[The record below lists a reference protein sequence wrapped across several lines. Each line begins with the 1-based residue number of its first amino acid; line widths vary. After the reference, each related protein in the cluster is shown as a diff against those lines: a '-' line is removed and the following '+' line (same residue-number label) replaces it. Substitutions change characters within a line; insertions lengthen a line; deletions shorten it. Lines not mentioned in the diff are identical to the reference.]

1 MFNCTLAQYV
11 AHKTNVAQHF
21 TSQMHYRFPHPGQG
35 ILGPAPAIYASQPTT
50 LPSAFSIMSPQDL
63 TWHMDTGA
71 SSHLNFNASNL
82 STIFDKRLFPS
93 VHVGDGKSI
102 PVTNTGHNIIPS
114 HHRPLHLHNVLV
126 TTNII
131 KNLISVHQFTR
142 DNNCTIEFDAFGFSM
157 KDYLT
162 RHIHLRCDSLV
173 DLYPVTQPSTPP
185 IAFLSTSASTWHQ
198 RLGHPGDQMLRSLVS
213 SRFIS
218 CNKEKSSHI
227 CHACQL
233 GKHVKLPFH
242 SSDSIV
248 EHCFDIIHSDLWT
261 SPIIS
266 SSGFKY
272 YVLFLDHFSHYLW
285 IYPLRSKSDM
295 FDKFLH
301 FRNYV
306 KNQFKCEIKSFQ
318 CDHGGE
324 FDNNRLHTLFAKHGI
339 QLRFSCPKTS
349 QQNGKAE
356 RMIRTI
362 NNIIRTLLFQAH
374 LPPTFWVEALHMATY
389 LLNLLPSTAIQ
400 NEIPYTRLFN
410 KPPNYSRLRI
420 FGCLCYPHLHS
431 PHKLAPRATPCIFLG
446 YPAYHR
452 GFRCLDLETNKIIL
466 SRHVTFDETQFPYR
480 SMTPSSPPSY
490 TFLEPTPSPLLNT
503 LTSAPIPPP
512 TTHETTQPNN
522 TTIPNAEPNTPY
534 APTPQGPT
542 PTEPQST
549 LPTSIAHNHAS
560 GPSTLAHQTSPLPPP
575 IFDLPNTQPN
585 TEPVHEHPRTHPMIT
600 RSQSPK

>member
-1 MFNCTLAQYV
+1 MFTCTLAQYV
-11 AHKTNVAQHF
+11 AYKTNVAQQF
-21 TSQMHYRFPHPGQG
+21 TPQKHYRLPHPGQG
-35 ILGPAPAIYASQPTT
+35 ILGPAPAIYASQPTP
-50 LPSAFSIMSPQDL
+50 LPSAFSTMPLQDP

-102 PVTNTGHNIIPS
+102 PVTNTGHSIIPS

-126 TTNII
+126 TPNII
-131 KNLISVHQFTR
+131 KNLISVRQFTR
-142 DNNCTIEFDAFGFSM
+142 DNNCTIEFDAFGFSV

-162 RHIHLRCDSLV
+162 RHILLRCDSSS
-173 DLYPVTQPSTPP
+173 DLYPVTKPSTSP

-198 RLGHPGDQMLRSLVS
+198 RLGHPGDQVLRSLVS

-272 YVLFLDHFSHYLW
+272 YVLFLDHFSHFLW

-306 KNQFKCEIKSFQ
+306 KNQFKCEIKNFQ
-318 CDHGGE
+318 CDHGG
-324 FDNNRLHTLFAKHGI
+324 FTLKVPGSI
-339 QLRFSCPKTS
+339 P
-349 QQNGKAE
+349 GKAIGE
-356 RMIRTI
+356 DYYPGATWP
-362 NNIIRTLLFQAH
+362 TLVVPRGGPDL
-374 LPPTFWVEALHMATY
+374 
-389 LLNLLPSTAIQ
+389 IQ
-400 NEIPYTRLFN
+400 T
-410 KPPNYSRLRI
+410 
-420 FGCLCYPHLHS
+420 
-431 PHKLAPRATPCIFLG
+431 
-446 YPAYHR
+446 
-452 GFRCLDLETNKIIL
+452 
-466 SRHVTFDETQFPYR
+466 
-480 SMTPSSPPSY
+480 
-490 TFLEPTPSPLLNT
+490 
-503 LTSAPIPPP
+503 
-512 TTHETTQPNN
+512 
-522 TTIPNAEPNTPY
+522 
-534 APTPQGPT
+534 
-542 PTEPQST
+542 
-549 LPTSIAHNHAS
+549 
-560 GPSTLAHQTSPLPPP
+560 
-575 IFDLPNTQPN
+575 
-585 TEPVHEHPRTHPMIT
+585 
-600 RSQSPK
+600 

>member
-1 MFNCTLAQYV
+1 MAFTYSLAQYV
-11 AHKTNVAQHF
+11 AHKTNVAQQY
-21 TSQMHYRFPHPGQG
+21 TPQKHYRLSHPGQG
-35 ILGPAPAIYASQPTT
+35 ILGPAPAIYASQHTT
-50 LPSAFSIMSPQDL
+50 LPSAFSIMPPQDP

-93 VHVGDGKSI
+93 VHVGDDKSI
-102 PVTNTGHNIIPS
+102 PVTNTGHSIIPS

-126 TTNII
+126 TPNII
-131 KNLISVHQFTR
+131 KNLISVRQFTR
-142 DNNCTIEFDAFGFSM
+142 DNNCTIEFDAFGFSV

-162 RHIHLRCDSLV
+162 RHILLRCDSSG
-173 DLYPVTQPSTPP
+173 DLYPVTKPSTLP

-198 RLGHPGDQMLRSLVS
+198 RLGHPGDQVLRSLVS

-242 SSDSIV
+242 SSTSIV
-248 EHCFDIIHSDLWT
+248 KHCFDIIHSDLWT
-261 SPIIS
+261 SPIVS

-272 YVLFLDHFSHYLW
+272 YVLFLDHFSHFLW

-324 FDNNRLHTLFAKHGI
+324 FDNNRLHTLFAKNGI
-339 QLRFSCPKTS
+339 QFRFSCPKTS

-362 NNIIRTLLFQAH
+362 NNTIRTLLFQAH
-374 LPPTFWVEALHMATY
+374 LP
-389 LLNLLPSTAIQ
+389 LPFGS
-400 NEIPYTRLFN
+400 
-410 KPPNYSRLRI
+410 KPSIWL
-420 FGCLCYPHLHS
+420 
-431 PHKLAPRATPCIFLG
+431 
-446 YPAYHR
+446 
-452 GFRCLDLETNKIIL
+452 
-466 SRHVTFDETQFPYR
+466 
-480 SMTPSSPPSY
+480 
-490 TFLEPTPSPLLNT
+490 
-503 LTSAPIPPP
+503 PI
-512 TTHETTQPNN
+512 
-522 TTIPNAEPNTPY
+522 
-534 APTPQGPT
+534 
-542 PTEPQST
+542 S
-549 LPTSIAHNHAS
+549 
-560 GPSTLAHQTSPLPPP
+560 
-575 IFDLPNTQPN
+575 
-585 TEPVHEHPRTHPMIT
+585 
-600 RSQSPK
+600 

>member
-1 MFNCTLAQYV
+1 MWLTRLLFSTDCNA
-11 AHKTNVAQHF
+11 TNALQLRIPF
-21 TSQMHYRFPHPGQG
+21 KEYYSGPDAPGY
-35 ILGPAPAIYASQPTT
+35 LCNPAYNS
-50 LPSAFSIMSPQDL
+50 LPSALSTMPLQDP

-102 PVTNTGHNIIPS
+102 PVTNTGHSIIPS

-126 TTNII
+126 TPNII
-131 KNLISVHQFTR
+131 KNLISVRQFTR
-142 DNNCTIEFDAFGFSM
+142 DNNCTIEFDAFGFSV

-162 RHIHLRCDSLV
+162 RHILLRCDSSS
-173 DLYPVTQPSTPP
+173 DLYPVTKPSTSP

-198 RLGHPGDQMLRSLVS
+198 RLGHPGDQVLRSLVS

-272 YVLFLDHFSHYLW
+272 YVLFLDHFSHFLW

-306 KNQFKCEIKSFQ
+306 KNQFKCEIKNFQ

-324 FDNNRLHTLFAKHGI
+324 FDNNRLHTLFAKNGI
-339 QLRFSCPKTS
+339 QFRFSCPKTS

-362 NNIIRTLLFQAH
+362 NNTIRTLLFQAH
-374 LPPTFWVEALHMATY
+374 LP
-389 LLNLLPSTAIQ
+389 LPFGS
-400 NEIPYTRLFN
+400 
-410 KPPNYSRLRI
+410 KP
-420 FGCLCYPHLHS
+420 
-431 PHKLAPRATPCIFLG
+431 
-446 YPAYHR
+446 
-452 GFRCLDLETNKIIL
+452 
-466 SRHVTFDETQFPYR
+466 
-480 SMTPSSPPSY
+480 
-490 TFLEPTPSPLLNT
+490 
-503 LTSAPIPPP
+503 
-512 TTHETTQPNN
+512 
-522 TTIPNAEPNTPY
+522 
-534 APTPQGPT
+534 
-542 PTEPQST
+542 
-549 LPTSIAHNHAS
+549 SIW
-560 GPSTLAHQTSPLPPP
+560 PP
-575 IFDLPNTQPN
+575 I
-585 TEPVHEHPRTHPMIT
+585 
-600 RSQSPK
+600 S

>member
-1 MFNCTLAQYV
+1 MFTCTLAQYV
-11 AHKTNVAQHF
+11 AYKTNVAQRF
-21 TSQMHYRFPHPGQG
+21 TTQKHYRLPHPGQG
-35 ILGPAPAIYASQPTT
+35 IPGPAPVIYASQPTP
-50 LPSAFSIMSPQDL
+50 LPSAFSTMSLQDP
-63 TWHMDTGA
+63 TSHMDTCA

-102 PVTNTGHNIIPS
+102 PVTNTGHSIIPS

-126 TTNII
+126 TPNII
-131 KNLISVHQFTR
+131 KNLISVRQFTR
-142 DNNCTIEFDAFGFSM
+142 DNNCTIEFDTFGFSV

-162 RHIHLRCDSLV
+162 RHILLRCDSSS
-173 DLYPVTQPSTPP
+173 DLYPVTKPSTSP

-198 RLGHPGDQMLRSLVS
+198 RLGHPGDQVLRSLVS

-272 YVLFLDHFSHYLW
+272 YVLFLDHFSHFIW
-285 IYPLRSKSDM
+285 IYPLRSKSDI
-295 FDKFLH
+295 FDNFLH

-306 KNQFKCEIKSFQ
+306 KNQFKCEIKNFK

-324 FDNNRLHTLFAKHGI
+324 FDNNRLHTLFAKNGT
-339 QLRFSCPKTS
+339 QFRFSCPKTF

-362 NNIIRTLLFQAH
+362 NNTIRTLLFQAH
-374 LPPTFWVEALHMATY
+374 LP
-389 LLNLLPSTAIQ
+389 LPFGS
-400 NEIPYTRLFN
+400 
-410 KPPNYSRLRI
+410 KP
-420 FGCLCYPHLHS
+420 
-431 PHKLAPRATPCIFLG
+431 
-446 YPAYHR
+446 
-452 GFRCLDLETNKIIL
+452 
-466 SRHVTFDETQFPYR
+466 
-480 SMTPSSPPSY
+480 
-490 TFLEPTPSPLLNT
+490 
-503 LTSAPIPPP
+503 
-512 TTHETTQPNN
+512 
-522 TTIPNAEPNTPY
+522 
-534 APTPQGPT
+534 
-542 PTEPQST
+542 
-549 LPTSIAHNHAS
+549 SIW
-560 GPSTLAHQTSPLPPP
+560 PP
-575 IFDLPNTQPN
+575 I
-585 TEPVHEHPRTHPMIT
+585 
-600 RSQSPK
+600 S